1 MTYLES
7 SLAIIEYKLNE
18 LNSQRKWIDTRI
30 DELVA
35 IRDVIVKE
43 MSKEYEPVNEDLF
56 GDE

>member
-18 LNSQRKWIDTRI
+18 LRSQRKWIDTRI

-35 IRDVIVKE
+35 IREVTVKE
-43 MSKEYEPVNEDLF
+43 LSKEYER
-56 GDE
+56 